1 MTMNEFKPTATAYF
15 NAVIPAEELQAYF
28 SNAWDGWAIME
39 CRYTPDTTAYKTVID
54 RYVDKLNAAYGYN
67 IAVGKDETSTTT
79 DTTKKTGTDTTD
91 RENATTTNGGE
102 RGGNNY
108 TYPTGYTEEPD
119 TAYIAARTTEDAY
132 IDSTSGTG
140 TDTVTHNTTDEHTG
154 VTVDNLARAAA
165 LDPAK
170 AEQAHKIIRE
180 CVFAFVANV
189 YEGVL

>member
-1 MTMNEFKPTATAYF
+1 MTMNDFKPTATAYF
-15 NAVIPAEELQAYF
+15 NTVIPVEELQTFF

-39 CRYTPDTTAYKTVID
+39 CRYTPDTPAYKTVID

-79 DTTKKTGTDTTD
+79 DTTKKTGTDTTE

-132 IDSTSGTG
+132 TDTTSGTG
-140 TDTVTHNTTDEHTG
+140 TDTTTHNTTDEHTG

-170 AEQAHKIIRE
+170 AEEAHKIIRE

-189 YEGVL
+189 YTGVL